1 MTDLTTTS
9 PAASASSL
17 PRSEP
22 DATAAAPTF
31 DVLPLSREL
40 RETLAE
46 IGYTHPT
53 PVQLAVWEPATRG
66 KDAVVQART
75 GTGKTA
81 AFGLPIVDHIV
92 RRSQANVQVLILS
105 PTRELALQ
113 ISSELERLS
122 KRRNVSVVAIYG
134 GAPMPRQ
141 VEQIAAG
148 AQVVVG
154 TPGRVLDHLRRGTI
168 DPKHVRLVVLDE
180 SDEMLSMGFERELSA
195 ILEHM
200 PKERQTLLFSATVP
214 PDIERMA
221 KTRLRTPE
229 FITLSGDHIGALS
242 ILHYVYMVASDKIG
256 ALQRMIEVEDP
267 ESAVIFCNTKDE
279 TERVAS
285 ALQRQ
290 GFDAAW
296 LNGDLPQNDR
306 ERVMSATR
314 EGRLR
319 FLVATDVA
327 ARGIDISHL
336 THVINHD
343 FPQDAESYVHRTG
356 RTGRAG
362 RTGTAISLI
371 TPQDIGGLYLLR
383 LTYKI
388 RPIEKQIPSEGELKT
403 RAEADFVAML
413 AEAFTAKEPHPEDL
427 ALARRLLTHDRIET
441 ILAGLLRDHLGAR
454 PTARDEASSARRA
467 TRAPRPE
474 ATPRPAAP
482 KPPAKPIAAA
492 PAPTLVPAAPTLVPA
507 APTLVPAAPTVAP
520 AAPTVAPAAPTVAP
534 AAPTLAPA
542 APRVAIV
549 PAIVAAPVEPAAA
562 PAAEASPQNVADR
575 PRNEGRPEGRGPRGP
590 RGRRDEGRE
599 RNGPPR
605 SDEPRERSA
614 QRSDEPR
621 ERSAS
626 PRNDEP
632 RERSAQRSDEPR
644 ERSATPRSDEPRER
658 SATPRVDEL
667 RERSAQRGDEIRER
681 SATPRPDE
689 SRDRGRRR
697 EPRRINEDHV
707 PVSAA
712 DGTLEGV
719 TRASAPQRHA
729 EFITWQPAA
738 EEGDDDPILG
748 DEARETRSRAPS
760 PPFVTSLH
768 AASSPG
774 ASPAHAAAAPRPE
787 SKSGGSNDA
796 VAEALPD
803 GDFGEIYV
811 NVGRREGAR
820 AADFLRLLTE
830 RAGIDKLSIRRIR
843 VRERNAFVSV
853 RKDDVAKAVAALT
866 GATIAGK
873 IAAAEIAREREDDAA
888 ALDAPTQPM
897 RTIAAA
903 PVAREPATEAD
914 LSPPAPLA
922 ASEPAPQASL
932 SDADAE
938 PKPPSA

>member
-9 PAASASSL
+9 PAASSGSL

-22 DATAAAPTF
+22 DASPAAPTF
-31 DVLPLSREL
+31 DVLPLSKEL
-40 RETLAE
+40 RETLVE
-46 IGYTHPT
+46 MGYTHPT

-92 RRSQANVQVLILS
+92 RRSQPNVQVLVLS
-105 PTRELALQ
+105 PTRELAIQ
-113 ISSELERLS
+113 ISTELDRLS
-122 KRRNVSVVAIYG
+122 KRRNISVVPIYG

-221 KTRLRTPE
+221 KTKLRTPE

-242 ILHYVYMVASDKIG
+242 ILHYVYMVAADKLG
-256 ALQRMIEVEDP
+256 ALLRMVEVEDP
-267 ESAVIFCNTKDE
+267 ESAVVFCNTKDE
-279 TERVAS
+279 TERVAG

-296 LNGDLPQNDR
+296 LNGDLAQNDR

-336 THVINHD
+336 THVINYD

-403 RAEADFVAML
+403 RAEADFVTML
-413 AEAFTAKEPHPEDL
+413 AEAFTSKEAHPEDM
-427 ALARRLLTHDRIET
+427 ALARRLLTHDRIEA

-454 PTARDEASSARRA
+454 PTAKDEASAARRA
-467 TRAPRPE
+467 TRTPRPPE
-474 ATPRPAAP
+474 ARPAAP
-482 KPPAKPIAAA
+482 PRPPAPRLPTPAAKPVVVAAAPPVAVVAPVAAPVVAAIAPTPAPVVAAPAPVVAPRVAPPPAAPIVAAAAPIDAAA
-492 PAPTLVPAAPTLVPA
+492 PATP
-507 APTLVPAAPTVAP
+507 
-520 AAPTVAPAAPTVAP
+520 
-534 AAPTLAPA
+534 
-542 APRVAIV
+542 
-549 PAIVAAPVEPAAA
+549 
-562 PAAEASPQNVADR
+562 EASTQGNADR
-575 PRNEGRPEGRGPRGP
+575 PRNEGRPEGRGERRP
-590 RGRRDEGRE
+590 RGRRDEGRD
-599 RNGPPR
+599 RSGPQRP
-605 SDEPRERSA
+605 DEAP
-614 QRSDEPR
+614 Q
-621 ERSAS
+621 
-626 PRNDEP
+626 
-632 RERSAQRSDEPR
+632 
-644 ERSATPRSDEPRER
+644 R

-667 RERSAQRGDEIRER
+667 RERHAGPRPDEHRGPRADEQRDVRPAPRGDEIRER

-689 SRDRGRRR
+689 NRDRNRRR
-697 EPRRINEDHV
+697 EQPRRNEDHV

-712 DGTLEGV
+712 DGTLEGA
-719 TRASAPQRHA
+719 RNSNANPQRHA

-748 DEARETRSRAPS
+748 DEARERPRGAGPV
-760 PPFVTSLH
+760 FTSGPH
-768 AASSPG
+768 AATNPSQQQHQ
-774 ASPAHAAAAPRPE
+774 HAAPAARPE
-787 SKSGGSNDA
+787 PRNAGNPANADL
-796 VAEALPD
+796 AESALPD
-803 GDFGEIYV
+803 SDFGEIYV

-866 GATIAGK
+866 GATVAGK
-873 IAAAEIAREREDDAA
+873 IAAAELARERDDDAVT
-888 ALDAPTQPM
+888 LETPTQPM
-897 RTIAAA
+897 RAIGAA
-903 PVAREPATEAD
+903 PVARD
-914 LSPPAPLA
+914 A
-922 ASEPAPQASL
+922 A
-932 SDADAE
+932 ADAE
-938 PKPPSA
+938 GGVTGSNEAAPKPSAD

>member
-22 DATAAAPTF
+22 DASPAAPTF
-31 DVLPLSREL
+31 DILPLSREL
-40 RETLAE
+40 RETLVE
-46 IGYTHPT
+46 MGYTHPT

-92 RRSQANVQVLILS
+92 RRSQANVQVLVLS

-141 VEQIAAG
+141 VEQIAGG

-242 ILHYVYMVASDKIG
+242 ILHFVYMVASDKIG
-256 ALQRMIEVEDP
+256 ALLRMIEVEDP
-267 ESAVIFCNTKDE
+267 ESAVVFCNTKDE

-336 THVINHD
+336 THVINYD

-362 RTGTAISLI
+362 RTGTAISMI

-388 RPIEKQIPSEGELKT
+388 RPIEKQIPSEGEIKT

-413 AEAFTAKEPHPEDL
+413 AEAFTSKEAHPEDL
-427 ALARRLLTHDRIET
+427 ALARRLLTHDRIEAM
-441 ILAGLLRDHLGAR
+441 LAGLLRDHLGAR
-454 PTARDEASSARRA
+454 PTAPDEASAARRA
-467 TRAPRPE
+467 TRP
-474 ATPRPAAP
+474 PRPAPAARPTAP
-482 KPPAKPIAAA
+482 KPPVKPIAAA
-492 PAPTLVPAAPTLVPA
+492 PQIVAAPAPAAI
-507 APTLVPAAPTVAP
+507 APRVVAP
-520 AAPTVAPAAPTVAP
+520 APVIA
-534 AAPTLAPA
+534 
-542 APRVAIV
+542 
-549 PAIVAAPVEPAAA
+549 AAPVEPSITPAPITPAPIAAA
-562 PAAEASPQNVADR
+562 PAAIVQAAITPVALASTTEAAPQGPQDR
-575 PRNEGRPEGRGPRGP
+575 PRNNDARPDGRGDRRGT
-590 RGRRDEGRE
+590 RGRRDEGRD
-599 RNGPPR
+599 RSGP
-605 SDEPRERSA
+605 
-614 QRSDEPR
+614 
-621 ERSAS
+621 
-626 PRNDEP
+626 PRNDEA
-632 RERSAQRSDEPR
+632 RELR
-644 ERSATPRSDEPRER
+644 ATPRVDEMRERNAAPRNEESRDRGPQRHEDVRER
-658 SATPRVDEL
+658 SATPRVDEV
-667 RERSAQRGDEIRER
+667 RER

-689 SRDRGRRR
+689 SRGRRR
-697 EPRRINEDHV
+697 EPRRNEDHV

-712 DGTLEGV
+712 AGTLEGV
-719 TRASAPQRHA
+719 TRNSTPQRHA
-729 EFITWQPAA
+729 EFITWQPAE
-738 EEGDDDPILG
+738 EEGDDEPILG
-748 DEARETRSRAPS
+748 DEARERPRSSGPAYGVGP
-760 PPFVTSLH
+760 H
-768 AASSPG
+768 AASNPG
-774 ASPAHAAAAPRPE
+774 SSGAPFAAPPRPE
-787 SKSGGSNDA
+787 MPRPEMPRPEARSEARSEVKSPEGDGGSDA
-796 VAEALPD
+796 
-803 GDFGEIYV
+803 DFGEIYV
-811 NVGRREGAR
+811 NIGRREGAR
-820 AADFLRLLTE
+820 AADFQRLLTE
-830 RAGIDKLSIRRIR
+830 RAGIDKQSIRRIR

-853 RKDDVAKAVAALT
+853 RKEDVVKAVAALT

-873 IAAAEIAREREDDAA
+873 IAAAEPARERDDEAA
-888 ALDAPTQPM
+888 GLDASTPQTRALGAP
-897 RTIAAA
+897 AAREA
-903 PVAREPATEAD
+903 ATDPEATTPAAIPDREPAPRANG
-914 LSPPAPLA
+914 
-922 ASEPAPQASL
+922 
-932 SDADAE
+932 SDVAVAT
-938 PKPPSA
+938 KPSVD

>member
-31 DVLPLSREL
+31 DILPLSREL

-92 RRSQANVQVLILS
+92 RRSQPNVQVLILS

-141 VEQIAAG
+141 VEQIAGG

-154 TPGRVLDHLRRGTI
+154 TPGRVLDHLRRGTL

-242 ILHYVYMVASDKIG
+242 ILHYVYMVAADKIG
-256 ALQRMIEVEDP
+256 ALLRMIEVEDP
-267 ESAVIFCNTKDE
+267 ESAVVFCNTKDE
-279 TERVAS
+279 TERVAG

-403 RAEADFVAML
+403 RAEADFVSML
-413 AEAFTAKEPHPEDL
+413 AEAFTTKEAHPEDL
-427 ALARRLLTHDRIET
+427 ALARRLLTHDRIEA

-454 PTARDEASSARRA
+454 PTARDEASAARRA
-467 TRAPRPE
+467 TRTPRPEVAPKPAAPRP
-474 ATPRPAAP
+474 PV
-482 KPPAKPIAAA
+482 KPIAAA
-492 PAPTLVPAAPTLVPA
+492 PITQAPVAVAVPPVAAPAPIAPTPAPV
-507 APTLVPAAPTVAP
+507 
-520 AAPTVAPAAPTVAP
+520 
-534 AAPTLAPA
+534 A
-542 APRVAIV
+542 APRVVAASAI
-549 PAIVAAPVEPAAA
+549 PAAPVETGAA
-562 PAAEASPQNVADR
+562 PATEASPQIAADR
-575 PRNEGRPEGRGPRGP
+575 PRNEARPEGRGPRGP
-590 RGRRDEGRE
+590 RGRRDEGRD

-605 SDEPRERSA
+605 GDEGRDRSA
-614 QRSDEPR
+614 TPRGDEG
-621 ERSAS
+621 
-626 PRNDEP
+626 
-632 RERSAQRSDEPR
+632 R
-644 ERSATPRSDEPRER
+644 ERSATPRGDEGRER

-667 RERSAQRGDEIRER
+667 RERNAGRGEEMRER

-697 EPRRINEDHV
+697 EPRRVINEDHV

-748 DEARETRSRAPS
+748 DEARPRTS
-760 PPFVTSLH
+760 PGPVFANSPH
-768 AASSPG
+768 AASNPG
-774 ASPAHAAAAPRPE
+774 GSSAHGAATTRSE
-787 SKSGGSNDA
+787 LKSGGGTD
-796 VAEALPD
+796 VGAEALLD
-803 GDFGEIYV
+803 SDFGEIYV
-811 NVGRREGAR
+811 NIGRREGAR

-873 IAAAEIAREREDDAA
+873 IAAAELARERDDDAA
-888 ALDAPTQPM
+888 TLETTTQPM
-897 RTIAAA
+897 RAVSAA
-903 PVAREPATEAD
+903 PVAREPGTEAD
-914 LSPPAPLA
+914 ISSRATIA
-922 ASEPAPQASL
+922 ASDPAPQASP
-932 SDADAE
+932 SDADVE

>member
-9 PAASASSL
+9 TAASASSL

-413 AEAFTAKEPHPEDL
+413 AEAFTAKEPHPEDM

-454 PTARDEASSARRA
+454 PTARDEASAARRA

-474 ATPRPAAP
+474 PAPKPAAP
-482 KPPAKPIAAA
+482 KLPARPIVAAPIA
-492 PAPTLVPAAPTLVPA
+492 PAPAAVAPPVAPPIAPAAPTLVPG
-507 APTLVPAAPTVAP
+507 APPIAS
-520 AAPTVAPAAPTVAP
+520 
-534 AAPTLAPA
+534 A
-542 APRVAIV
+542 APRVAPA
-549 PAIVAAPVEPAAA
+549 PAIVAAPAEAIA
-562 PAAEASPQNVADR
+562 PTTEASPHNAADR
-575 PRNEGRPEGRGPRGP
+575 PRNEGRPEGRGDRRGP
-590 RGRRDEGRE
+590 RGRRDEGRD
-599 RNGPPR
+599 RSGPPR
-605 SDEPRERSA
+605 GDEPRERSA
-614 QRSDEPR
+614 
-621 ERSAS
+621 A

-632 RERSAQRSDEPR
+632 RERSA
-644 ERSATPRSDEPRER
+644 TPRNDEPRER

-667 RERSAQRGDEIRER
+667 RERSALRGEEIRER

-689 SRDRGRRR
+689 SRERGRRR

-774 ASPAHAAAAPRPE
+774 GSPAPIAATPRLE

-796 VAEALPD
+796 VTEALPD

-830 RAGIDKLSIRRIR
+830 RAGIDKLSVRRIR

-873 IAAAEIAREREDDAA
+873 IAAAELARERDDDAA
-888 ALDAPTQPM
+888 MLDAPTQPM
-897 RTIAAA
+897 RAVAAA
-903 PVAREPATEAD
+903 PVVREPATEAD
-914 LSPPAPLA
+914 LSAHAPHATIA
-922 ASEPAPQASL
+922 ASEPAPQASP

>member
-31 DVLPLSREL
+31 DILPLSREL

-92 RRSQANVQVLILS
+92 RRSQPNVQVLILS

-141 VEQIAAG
+141 VEQIAGG

-154 TPGRVLDHLRRGTI
+154 TPGRVLDHLRRGTL

-242 ILHYVYMVASDKIG
+242 ILHYVYMVAADKIG
-256 ALQRMIEVEDP
+256 ALLRMIEVEDP
-267 ESAVIFCNTKDE
+267 ESAVVFCNTKDE
-279 TERVAS
+279 TERVAG

-403 RAEADFVAML
+403 RAEADFVSML
-413 AEAFTAKEPHPEDL
+413 AEAFTTKEAHPEDL
-427 ALARRLLTHDRIET
+427 ALARRLLTHDRIEA

-454 PTARDEASSARRA
+454 PTARDEASAARRA
-467 TRAPRPE
+467 TRTPRPEVAPKPAAPRP
-474 ATPRPAAP
+474 PV
-482 KPPAKPIAAA
+482 KPIAAA
-492 PAPTLVPAAPTLVPA
+492 PITQAPVAVAVPPVAAPAPIAPTPAPV
-507 APTLVPAAPTVAP
+507 
-520 AAPTVAPAAPTVAP
+520 
-534 AAPTLAPA
+534 A
-542 APRVAIV
+542 APRVVAA
-549 PAIVAAPVEPAAA
+549 PAIPAAPVETGAA
-562 PAAEASPQNVADR
+562 PATEASPQIAADR
-575 PRNEGRPEGRGPRGP
+575 PRNEARPEGRGPRGP
-590 RGRRDEGRE
+590 RGRRDEGRD

-605 SDEPRERSA
+605 GDEG
-614 QRSDEPR
+614 
-621 ERSAS
+621 
-626 PRNDEP
+626 
-632 RERSAQRSDEPR
+632 R
-644 ERSATPRSDEPRER
+644 ERSATPRNDEGRERSATPRNDEGRERSAAPRHDEGRER

-667 RERSAQRGDEIRER
+667 RERNAGRGEEMRER

-697 EPRRINEDHV
+697 EPRRVINEDHV

-748 DEARETRSRAPS
+748 DEARETRPRTS
-760 PPFVTSLH
+760 PGPVFANSPH
-768 AASSPG
+768 AASNPG
-774 ASPAHAAAAPRPE
+774 GSSAHGAATTRSE
-787 SKSGGSNDA
+787 LKSGGGTD
-796 VAEALPD
+796 VGAEALLD
-803 GDFGEIYV
+803 SDFGEIYV
-811 NVGRREGAR
+811 NIGRREGAR

-873 IAAAEIAREREDDAA
+873 IAAAELARERDDDAA
-888 ALDAPTQPM
+888 TLETTTPPM
-897 RTIAAA
+897 RAVSAA
-903 PVAREPATEAD
+903 PVAREPGTEAD
-914 LSPPAPLA
+914 ISSRATIA
-922 ASEPAPQASL
+922 ASDPAPQASP
-932 SDADAE
+932 SDADVE

>member
-1 MTDLTTTS
+1 MTDLTTSS
-9 PAASASSL
+9 PAASSGSL

-22 DATAAAPTF
+22 DASPAAPTF
-31 DVLPLSREL
+31 DVLPLSKEL
-40 RETLAE
+40 RETLVE
-46 IGYTHPT
+46 MGYTHPT

-92 RRSQANVQVLILS
+92 RRSQANVQVLVLS
-105 PTRELALQ
+105 PTRELAIQ
-113 ISSELERLS
+113 ISTELDRLS
-122 KRRNVSVVAIYG
+122 KRRNISVVPIYG

-221 KTRLRTPE
+221 KTKLRTPE

-242 ILHYVYMVASDKIG
+242 ILHYVYMVAADKLG
-256 ALQRMIEVEDP
+256 ALLRMVEVEDP
-267 ESAVIFCNTKDE
+267 ESAVVFCNTKDE
-279 TERVAS
+279 TERVAG

-296 LNGDLPQNDR
+296 LNGDLAQNDR

-336 THVINHD
+336 THVINYD

-388 RPIEKQIPSEGELKT
+388 RPIEKQIPSDGELKT
-403 RAEADFVAML
+403 RAEADFVTML
-413 AEAFTAKEPHPEDL
+413 AEAFTSKEAHPEDM
-427 ALARRLLTHDRIET
+427 ALARRLLTHDRIEA

-454 PTARDEASSARRA
+454 PTAKDEASAARRA
-467 TRAPRPE
+467 TRTPRPE
-474 ATPRPAAP
+474 PRPAAP
-482 KPPAKPIAAA
+482 PRPPPAPRLPTPKPVAAAQPTVAAPAVAAPIITPAVAAPIAAA
-492 PAPTLVPAAPTLVPA
+492 PIAAPV
-507 APTLVPAAPTVAP
+507 VAP
-520 AAPTVAPAAPTVAP
+520 
-534 AAPTLAPA
+534 
-542 APRVAIV
+542 
-549 PAIVAAPVEPAAA
+549 IVAAPTSAPVAVVAPSMPIPVRTQPAITAAHADAALAATPQAA
-562 PAAEASPQNVADR
+562 PQGSADR
-575 PRNEGRPEGRGPRGP
+575 PRNEARPEGRGDRRP
-590 RGRRDEGRE
+590 RGRRDEGRD

-605 SDEPRERSA
+605 ADDGRDRSA
-614 QRSDEPR
+614 APR
-621 ERSAS
+621 PE
-626 PRNDEP
+626 DG
-632 RERSAQRSDEPR
+632 
-644 ERSATPRSDEPRER
+644 RER

-667 RERSAQRGDEIRER
+667 RERHAAPRPEEHRAPRSDEQRDVRPAPRGDEIRER
-681 SATPRPDE
+681 SATPRPDDNRE
-689 SRDRGRRR
+689 RDRNRRR
-697 EPRRINEDHV
+697 EQPRRNEDHV

-719 TRASAPQRHA
+719 ARASAPQRHA

-748 DEARETRSRAPS
+748 AEEPRERQFRAAPTFGNA
-760 PPFVTSLH
+760 PH
-768 AASSPG
+768 AATSPG
-774 ASPAHAAAAPRPE
+774 HAHVAPAPRPE
-787 SKSGGSNDA
+787 IRSGGSVDA
-796 VAEALPD
+796 TADALPD

-873 IAAAEIAREREDDAA
+873 IAAAELARERDDEAA
-888 ALDAPTQPM
+888 TLDTPTQPM
-897 RTIAAA
+897 RAIGAAPAATDADVGAVVAADAAA
-903 PVAREPATEAD
+903 P
-914 LSPPAPLA
+914 
-922 ASEPAPQASL
+922 
-932 SDADAE
+932 
-938 PKPPSA
+938 KPSVD

>member
-1 MTDLTTTS
+1 MTDLTITS
-9 PAASASSL
+9 PAASSGSL

-22 DATAAAPTF
+22 DASPAAPTF

-40 RETLAE
+40 RETLVE
-46 IGYTHPT
+46 MGYTHPT

-92 RRSQANVQVLILS
+92 RRSQANVQVLVLS
-105 PTRELALQ
+105 PTRELAIQ

-122 KRRNVSVVAIYG
+122 KRRNISVVPIYG

-221 KTRLRTPE
+221 KNKLRTPE

-242 ILHYVYMVASDKIG
+242 ILHYVYMVAADKVS
-256 ALQRMIEVEDP
+256 ALLRMVEVEDP
-267 ESAVIFCNTKDE
+267 ESAVVFCNTKDE

-296 LNGDLPQNDR
+296 LNGDLAQNDR

-336 THVINHD
+336 THVINYD

-413 AEAFTAKEPHPEDL
+413 AEAFTSKEAHPEDL
-427 ALARRLLTHDRIET
+427 ALARRLLTHDRIEA

-454 PTARDEASSARRA
+454 PTARDEASAARRA
-467 TRAPRPE
+467 TRTPHPE
-474 ATPRPAAP
+474 PRPAAP
-482 KPPAKPIAAA
+482 PKPAAPRLPTPKPIAAA
-492 PAPTLVPAAPTLVPA
+492 PITP
-507 APTLVPAAPTVAP
+507 AP
-520 AAPTVAPAAPTVAP
+520 AAIAAVVPAPIAAVIAAPVAAP
-534 AAPTLAPA
+534 IAAVIAAPVAAIASPVIAPTLAIA
-542 APRVAIV
+542 APSA
-549 PAIVAAPVEPAAA
+549 PATPEAAPQ
-562 PAAEASPQNVADR
+562 SGGDR
-575 PRNEGRPEGRGPRGP
+575 PRNEARSVGRGDRRP
-590 RGRRDEGRE
+590 RGRRDEGRD

-605 SDEPRERSA
+605 SDDNRPARPDDNRPARPDDNRPARADEGP
-614 QRSDEPR
+614 QRH
-621 ERSAS
+621 
-626 PRNDEP
+626 
-632 RERSAQRSDEPR
+632 
-644 ERSATPRSDEPRER
+644 
-658 SATPRVDEL
+658 ATPRVDEL
-667 RERSAQRGDEIRER
+667 RERHAAPRPDEHRAPRDDHRERSPAPRGDEIRER
-681 SATPRPDE
+681 SATPRPE
-689 SRDRGRRR
+689 ERSRRR
-697 EPRRINEDHV
+697 EQPRRNEDHV

-719 TRASAPQRHA
+719 ARTTAPQRHA

-748 DEARETRSRAPS
+748 DEARERPQRPAPMFGGGS
-760 PPFVTSLH
+760 H
-768 AASSPG
+768 AASSP
-774 ASPAHAAAAPRPE
+774 AQAQQHVPSAPRPE
-787 SKSGGSNDA
+787 VRNGGSVELA
-796 VAEALPD
+796 GSALPD
-803 GDFGEIYV
+803 SDFGEIYV
-811 NVGRREGAR
+811 NIGRREGAR

-853 RKDDVAKAVAALT
+853 RKDDVVKAVAALT

-873 IAAAEIAREREDDAA
+873 IASAELARERDDDAV
-888 ALDAPTQPM
+888 LDTPTQPM
-897 RTIAAA
+897 RAIGAA
-903 PVAREPATEAD
+903 PVAREADATPIAT
-914 LSPPAPLA
+914 SVN
-922 ASEPAPQASL
+922 
-932 SDADAE
+932 DADAA
-938 PKPPSA
+938 PKPTVE

>member
-9 PAASASSL
+9 PAASSGSL

-22 DATAAAPTF
+22 DASPAAPTF
-31 DVLPLSREL
+31 DVLPLSKEL
-40 RETLAE
+40 RETLVE
-46 IGYTHPT
+46 MGYTHPT

-92 RRSQANVQVLILS
+92 RRSQANVQVLVLS
-105 PTRELALQ
+105 PTRELAIQ
-113 ISSELERLS
+113 ISTELDRLS
-122 KRRNVSVVAIYG
+122 KRRNISVVPIYG

-141 VEQIAAG
+141 VEQIANG

-221 KTRLRTPE
+221 KTKLRTPE

-242 ILHYVYMVASDKIG
+242 ILHYVYMVASDKLG
-256 ALQRMIEVEDP
+256 ALLRMVEVEDP
-267 ESAVIFCNTKDE
+267 ESAVVFCNTKDE

-296 LNGDLPQNDR
+296 LNGDLAQNDR

-336 THVINHD
+336 THVINYD

-388 RPIEKQIPSEGELKT
+388 RPIEKQIPSEGEIKT

-413 AEAFTAKEPHPEDL
+413 AEAFTAKEAHPDDL
-427 ALARRLLTHDRIET
+427 ALARRLLTHDRIEA

-454 PTARDEASSARRA
+454 PTARDEASAARRA
-467 TRAPRPE
+467 TRTPRPE
-474 ATPRPAAP
+474 PRPAAP
-482 KPPAKPIAAA
+482 PKPPAPRLPTPKPIAAA
-492 PAPTLVPAAPTLVPA
+492 PIAAPPVVAPIAAVAAPIAAAVIAAPIAAPVAAPIAAPVAAILAPVITPRAAPAPAIAAPT
-507 APTLVPAAPTVAP
+507 
-520 AAPTVAPAAPTVAP
+520 
-534 AAPTLAPA
+534 
-542 APRVAIV
+542 
-549 PAIVAAPVEPAAA
+549 VEPAAA
-562 PAAEASPQNVADR
+562 ASPEASPQSGGDR
-575 PRNEGRPEGRGPRGP
+575 PRNEARPEGRGDRRP
-590 RGRRDEGRE
+590 RGRRDEGRDRGGAPRPDDNRAPRADDNRAPRADE
-599 RNGPPR
+599 GPQRHATPR
-605 SDEPRERSA
+605 VDELRERHA
-614 QRSDEPR
+614 APRPDEHRAPRDDHR
-621 ERSAS
+621 ERAPA
-626 PRNDEP
+626 PRG
-632 RERSAQRSDEPR
+632 DEPR
-644 ERSATPRSDEPRER
+644 ERSATPRPDER
-658 SATPRVDEL
+658 S
-667 RERSAQRGDEIRER
+667 
-681 SATPRPDE
+681 
-689 SRDRGRRR
+689 RRR
-697 EPRRINEDHV
+697 EQPRRNEDHV

-719 TRASAPQRHA
+719 ARNSTPQRHA

-748 DEARETRSRAPS
+748 DEARERPARPAPMFGGGS
-760 PPFVTSLH
+760 H
-768 AASSPG
+768 AASN
-774 ASPAHAAAAPRPE
+774 PAQHQPQQQSAPRPE
-787 SKSGGSNDA
+787 VRHGGS
-796 VAEALPD
+796 VELAESPLPD
-803 GDFGEIYV
+803 SDFGEIYV
-811 NVGRREGAR
+811 NIGRREGAR

-853 RKDDVAKAVAALT
+853 RKDDVAKAVTALT

-873 IAAAEIAREREDDAA
+873 IASAELAREREDDAA
-888 ALDAPTQPM
+888 VLDTPTQPM
-897 RTIAAA
+897 RAIGAA
-903 PVAREPATEAD
+903 PVAREATAEAD
-914 LSPPAPLA
+914 APAIV
-922 ASEPAPQASL
+922 
-932 SDADAE
+932 ADAVAT
-938 PKPPSA
+938 PKPSAE

>member
-9 PAASASSL
+9 PAASSSSL

-22 DATAAAPTF
+22 DASPAAPTF

-40 RETLAE
+40 RETLVE
-46 IGYTHPT
+46 MGYTHPT

-92 RRSQANVQVLILS
+92 RRSQPNVQVLVLS
-105 PTRELALQ
+105 PTRELAIQ
-113 ISSELERLS
+113 ISTELDRLS
-122 KRRNVSVVAIYG
+122 KRRNISVVPIYG

-141 VEQIAAG
+141 VEQINAG

-221 KTRLRTPE
+221 KTKLRTPE

-242 ILHYVYMVASDKIG
+242 ILHYVYMVASDKLG
-256 ALQRMIEVEDP
+256 ALLRMVEVEDP
-267 ESAVIFCNTKDE
+267 ESAVVFCNTKDE

-296 LNGDLPQNDR
+296 LNGDLAQNDR

-336 THVINHD
+336 THVINYD

-413 AEAFTAKEPHPEDL
+413 AEAFTSKEAHPEDM
-427 ALARRLLTHDRIET
+427 ALARRLLTHDRIEA

-454 PTARDEASSARRA
+454 PTAKDEASAARRA
-467 TRAPRPE
+467 TRTPRPE
-474 ATPRPAAP
+474 PRPAPPPKAQAPRLPAPAP
-482 KPPAKPIAAA
+482 KPFVAAPAA
-492 PAPTLVPAAPTLVPA
+492 PAPAVVIAPIAAIAPIAPIAPTPAPLPAAPV
-507 APTLVPAAPTVAP
+507 VAP
-520 AAPTVAPAAPTVAP
+520 RIAPPAPVA
-534 AAPTLAPA
+534 
-542 APRVAIV
+542 
-549 PAIVAAPVEPAAA
+549 AAPVEPAVSAT
-562 PAAEASPQNVADR
+562 PEASTQGAADR
-575 PRNEGRPEGRGPRGP
+575 PRNEARPEGRGERRP
-590 RGRRDEGRE
+590 RGRRDEGRD

-605 SDEPRERSA
+605 ADEGQ
-614 QRSDEPR
+614 QR
-621 ERSAS
+621 
-626 PRNDEP
+626 
-632 RERSAQRSDEPR
+632 
-644 ERSATPRSDEPRER
+644 T
-658 SATPRVDEL
+658 ATPRVDEM
-667 RERSAQRGDEIRER
+667 RERHAAPRPDEHRGPRGDEQRDVRQAPRGDEIRER

-689 SRDRGRRR
+689 SRDRSRRR
-697 EPRRINEDHV
+697 EQPRRNEDHV

-719 TRASAPQRHA
+719 ARTSNPQRHA

-748 DEARETRSRAPS
+748 NEARERPRGAAGTFTPG
-760 PPFVTSLH
+760 PH
-768 AASSPG
+768 AATNPGHAPAQAYAHPAPAPRSEPRG
-774 ASPAHAAAAPRPE
+774 ASNGNVELAE
-787 SKSGGSNDA
+787 S
-796 VAEALPD
+796 ALPD
-803 GDFGEIYV
+803 SDFGEIYV

-830 RAGIDKLSIRRIR
+830 GAGIDKASVRRIR

-873 IAAAEIAREREDDAA
+873 IAAAELARERDDDSGAVET
-888 ALDAPTQPM
+888 PTQPM
-897 RTIAAA
+897 RAIGAA
-903 PVAREPATEAD
+903 PVVREAAT
-914 LSPPAPLA
+914 
-922 ASEPAPQASL
+922 
-932 SDADAE
+932 DAE
-938 PKPPSA
+938 SVAAPSSSVVTGAATKPVAD

>member
-1 MTDLTTTS
+1 MTDLTITS
-9 PAASASSL
+9 PAASSGSL

-22 DATAAAPTF
+22 DASPAAPTF

-40 RETLAE
+40 RETLVE
-46 IGYTHPT
+46 MGYTHPT

-92 RRSQANVQVLILS
+92 RRSQANVQVLVLS
-105 PTRELALQ
+105 PTRELAIQ

-122 KRRNVSVVAIYG
+122 KRRNISVVPIYG

-221 KTRLRTPE
+221 KNKLRTPE

-242 ILHYVYMVASDKIG
+242 ILHYVYMVAADKVS
-256 ALQRMIEVEDP
+256 ALLRMVEVEDP
-267 ESAVIFCNTKDE
+267 ESAVVFCNTKDE

-296 LNGDLPQNDR
+296 LNGDLAQNDR

-336 THVINHD
+336 THVINYD

-413 AEAFTAKEPHPEDL
+413 AEAFTSKEAHADDL
-427 ALARRLLTHDRIET
+427 ALARRLLTHDRIEA

-454 PTARDEASSARRA
+454 PTARDEASAARRA
-467 TRAPRPE
+467 TRTPRPE
-474 ATPRPAAP
+474 PRPAAP
-482 KPPAKPIAAA
+482 PKPPAPRLPTPKPIAAA
-492 PAPTLVPAAPTLVPA
+492 PITPAPAAIAAVVPAPIAAVVAAPIAAVVAAPVAAIAPPVIAPTPAIA
-507 APTLVPAAPTVAP
+507 AP
-520 AAPTVAPAAPTVAP
+520 AAP
-534 AAPTLAPA
+534 
-542 APRVAIV
+542 
-549 PAIVAAPVEPAAA
+549 PAAA
-562 PAAEASPQNVADR
+562 ATPEAAPQLGGDR
-575 PRNEGRPEGRGPRGP
+575 PRNEARPEGRGDRRP
-590 RGRRDEGRE
+590 RGRRDEGRD

-605 SDEPRERSA
+605 SDDNRPARADDNRPARPDDNRPARADEGP
-614 QRSDEPR
+614 QRH
-621 ERSAS
+621 
-626 PRNDEP
+626 
-632 RERSAQRSDEPR
+632 
-644 ERSATPRSDEPRER
+644 
-658 SATPRVDEL
+658 ATPRVDEL
-667 RERSAQRGDEIRER
+667 RERHAAPRPDEHRAPRDDHRERSPAPRGDEIRER

-689 SRDRGRRR
+689 RSRRR
-697 EPRRINEDHV
+697 EQPRRNEDHV

-719 TRASAPQRHA
+719 ARTTAPQRHA

-748 DEARETRSRAPS
+748 DEARERPQRPAPMFGGGS
-760 PPFVTSLH
+760 H
-768 AASSPG
+768 AASN
-774 ASPAHAAAAPRPE
+774 PAQAHQHVPSSPRPE
-787 SKSGGSNDA
+787 IRNGGS
-796 VAEALPD
+796 VELAESALPD
-803 GDFGEIYV
+803 SDFGEIYV
-811 NVGRREGAR
+811 NIGRREGAR

-873 IAAAEIAREREDDAA
+873 IASAELARERDDEAA
-888 ALDAPTQPM
+888 VLDTPTQPM
-897 RTIAAA
+897 RAIGAA
-903 PVAREPATEAD
+903 PVAREAD
-914 LSPPAPLA
+914 AAPIA
-922 ASEPAPQASL
+922 A
-932 SDADAE
+932 SDADAA
-938 PKPPSA
+938 PKPTVE

>member
-9 PAASASSL
+9 PAASSSSL

-40 RETLAE
+40 RETLVE
-46 IGYTHPT
+46 MGYTHPT

-92 RRSQANVQVLILS
+92 RRSQPNVQVLVLS

-122 KRRNVSVVAIYG
+122 KRRNVAVVAIYG

-256 ALQRMIEVEDP
+256 ALLRMIEVEDP
-267 ESAVIFCNTKDE
+267 ESAVVFCNTKDE

-336 THVINHD
+336 THVINYD

-413 AEAFTAKEPHPEDL
+413 AEAFTTKEAHPDDL
-427 ALARRLLTHDRIET
+427 ALARRLLTHDRIEAM
-441 ILAGLLRDHLGAR
+441 LAGLLRDHLGAR
-454 PTARDEASSARRA
+454 PTARDEASAARRA

-474 ATPRPAAP
+474 AKPVAAPRLPTP
-482 KPPAKPIAAA
+482 KPPVKPVAAA
-492 PAPTLVPAAPTLVPA
+492 PIAE
-507 APTLVPAAPTVAP
+507 AP
-520 AAPTVAPAAPTVAP
+520 AAIVAPIAP
-534 AAPTLAPA
+534 AVIAPAPIVATPTPAA
-542 APRVAIV
+542 APRVA
-549 PAIVAAPVEPAAA
+549 PAPVELAATPVIAGAGEAA
-562 PAAEASPQNVADR
+562 PQISADR
-575 PRNEGRPEGRGPRGP
+575 PRNEPRPEGRGDRRGP
-590 RGRRDEGRE
+590 RGRRDEGRD
-599 RNGPPR
+599 RGGPPR
-605 SDEPRERSA
+605 SDEGR
-614 QRSDEPR
+614 D
-621 ERSAS
+621 
-626 PRNDEP
+626 
-632 RERSAQRSDEPR
+632 
-644 ERSATPRSDEPRER
+644 R

-667 RERSAQRGDEIRER
+667 RERHAAPRPDESRERNAPRGDEIRER
-681 SATPRPDE
+681 SATPRPDDN
-689 SRDRGRRR
+689 RDRNRRR
-697 EPRRINEDHV
+697 EQPRRNEDHV

-719 TRASAPQRHA
+719 ARASAPQRHA

-748 DEARETRSRAPS
+748 DEARERPRNPAPLFAS
-760 PPFVTSLH
+760 GPH
-768 AASSPG
+768 AASTPTG
-774 ASPAHAAAAPRPE
+774 SPAYAAGAPRPE
-787 SKSGGSNDA
+787 LRSGGD
-796 VAEALPD
+796 VAEGALPD

-873 IAAAEIAREREDDAA
+873 IAAAELARERGEDDAA
-888 ALDAPTQPM
+888 TLDTPTQPM
-897 RTIAAA
+897 RAIGAA
-903 PVAREPATEAD
+903 PGVREPATDAEVPPHATIAASD
-914 LSPPAPLA
+914 PAPH
-922 ASEPAPQASL
+922 ASAG
-932 SDADAE
+932 DA
-938 PKPPSA
+938 PKPSAD